1 MKHIIV
7 GTAGHIDHGK
17 TTLIKALTGRET
29 DTLREEKERGISIN
43 LGFTYFD
50 LPSGKR
56 VGIVDVP
63 GHEKFIKNML
73 AGASGID
80 IVLLTIAADEGVMP
94 QTREHLNILSLLGV
108 EKGIVVI
115 TKKDMVDEEWLNVVI
130 EDTQKY
136 LQGTFLKD
144 AQIIPVSSTTKE
156 GINELIKAI
165 DSLSEDVTEKNTSD
179 FFRLPVD
186 RVFTVSGFG
195 TVVTGTLM
203 GGTISNGD
211 KVEIYTSGI
220 EARVRNIQVHDTTV
234 ESAFAGQ
241 RVAINLSGIKSANIK
256 RGDTLGEIGAMEPST
271 MIDCRLNYLKD
282 AQKPFKNRE
291 RVKIYH
297 GTKEV
302 LGRVILLDKDVL
314 NPSDTALVQISLED
328 SIAAKR
334 GDRYVIRTYS
344 PMYTIGGGIIINPN
358 PPKRKRFDKKVIE
371 ELSIEEKG
379 APEEVIEQ
387 IILKNSSS
395 FLSINA
401 IANISGIKSIDI
413 EKNIKMLQDKKKV
426 IGFKTSEGIL
436 YCHRDYLDNQYKRI
450 KEQLEIFHKKNPL
463 KVGTSKEEIKS
474 KIFNNN
480 IKQKIFDDYLH
491 ILECDKLIKTNNKY
505 VSLYDFNVSLTKIQE
520 DIKNKFID
528 IYNASGME
536 PPKTND
542 VIESIKKDI
551 PNNRIDDV
559 KMVFE
564 LLIDTGE
571 LIKIN
576 DEFILSKKAYENSI
590 NLLNDYLNQ
599 NKEITLAEY
608 RDLLSTSRKYAVSL
622 LEYFDQVKITK
633 RVGDKRVKY

>member
-156 GINELIKAI
+156 GIDKLIKAI

-426 IGFKTSEGIL
+426 IGFKTSEGTL

-450 KEQLEIFHKKNPL
+450 KEQLEVFHKKNPL